1 MGPRRVTA
9 QVVGPNPL
17 SPPLTP
23 WVHFPLNNQ
32 MIQFYSICQ
41 SKKKKKKKLPFIFFL
56 NAFFSNNS
64 SH

>member
-32 MIQFYSICQ
+32 MIQFYLICQ
-41 SKKKKKKKLPFIFFL
+41 SKKKEKKITISFFL
-56 NAFFSNNS
+56 KCFLF
-64 SH
+64 